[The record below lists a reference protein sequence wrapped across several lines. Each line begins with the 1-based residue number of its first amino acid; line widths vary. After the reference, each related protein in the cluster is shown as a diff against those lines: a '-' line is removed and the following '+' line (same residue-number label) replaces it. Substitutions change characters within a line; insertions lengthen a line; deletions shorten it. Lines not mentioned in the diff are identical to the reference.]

1 MAKKTE
7 PSKQQTTPSVAK
19 LAAITDEWWAMREK
33 RLAADKIAADLK
45 AKEAA
50 LEKYLLE
57 NIPASGATG
66 ISASSVAV
74 EVKEDE
80 VPSVG
85 KDGWNSFFAYV
96 SRYKAYDLL
105 QRRLSTKAVME
116 RLEDGKSIPGV
127 ELVPVRKLSYT
138 RR

>member
-7 PSKQQTTPSVAK
+7 PSKQQPTQSVAK
-19 LAAITDEWWAMREK
+19 LASITDEWWALREK
-33 RLAADKIAADLK
+33 RLAADKVAADLK
-45 AKEAA
+45 AQETA

-80 VPSVG
+80 VPTVG